1 MKNNLIVLTTA
12 LALAAGCDFSEK
24 ATLSKERGDRSYR
37 TAMADYQ
44 AGRLAQ
50 ASAALKK
57 VCADDPANASAR
69 FQLACLLQ
77 DNEKDYAGA
86 YCAYTEYL
94 SLAPSSD
101 KAKLAKD
108 RLSTVEAE
116 LAKELAKKYELD
128 VAGRSAE
135 TLKAVRQQ
143 LAEAQQDLKKAQ
155 KELVEKAN
163 RISFLEGESERLKAL
178 MRAEAESTSEPSEL
192 AGDGGPNDDEAVA
205 PDHSDIDE
213 AKRLL
218 ASADEDADVE
228 PESVLDA
235 KALLSEMIDEPP
247 VIKQAADAKE
257 NRETAQ
263 KAAEQAKSEREQL
276 LAASRSKLEPIPE
289 GGIYVVQEGDTLY
302 KIANRFYGKTFFWKK
317 IREMNKAT
325 VSTDGRVKAGQKLVL
340 PPLK

>member
-1 MKNNLIVLTTA
+1 MKNNLMMISTA
-12 LALAAGCDFSEK
+12 LALVAGCDFAEK
-24 ATLSKERGDRSYR
+24 ATLAKERGDRAYR
-37 TAMADYQ
+37 AAMADYQ

-50 ASAALKK
+50 ASTALKK
-57 VCADDPANASAR
+57 ICAEDPTNASAR

-94 SLAPSSD
+94 AQAPASD

-108 RLSTVEAE
+108 RLTATEAE

-128 VAGRSAE
+128 VAGRNAE
-135 TLKAVRQQ
+135 ALKAVRKQ

-155 KELVEKAN
+155 KDLAEKAN
-163 RISFLEGESERLKAL
+163 RISFLEGESVRLKSL
-178 MRAEAESTSEPSEL
+178 MRAEAEAPSDPSDL
-192 AGDGGPNDDEAVA
+192 AGETPPEEDEALS
-205 PDHSDIDE
+205 PDRSGIDE

-218 ASADEDADVE
+218 AEADDEADAE
-228 PESVLDA
+228 PESVDEA
-235 KALLSEMIDEPP
+235 KALLAEMTDEPP
-247 VIKQAADAKE
+247 VIQQAADAKE
-257 NRETAQ
+257 KRDAAK

-289 GGIYVVQEGDTLY
+289 DGVYVVREGDTLY
-302 KIANRFYGKTFFWKK
+302 KIANRFYGKTSAWKE
-317 IREMNKAT
+317 IRETNKAT